1 MLKYINTSLLAVLT
15 VTAIII
21 AASLITH
28 EPSCSKMVDYEYQG
42 LSLPL
47 SSEGDFY
54 NPSLDRRLQEGWQ
67 IYSVLSVN
75 NLWSPVTRA
84 NTAQGIMFIL
94 RRPKS

>member
-1 MLKYINTSLLAVLT
+1 MLKYINTFLLAILT
-15 VTAIII
+15 ITAIVI
-21 AASLITH
+21 AVSMVNHNATRS
-28 EPSCSKMVDYEYQG
+28 EMVDYEYQG

-54 NPSLDRRLQEGWQ
+54 KPSLDRQLQDGWQ

-75 NLWSPVTRA
+75 NLWSSITRA

-94 RRPKS
+94 RRPKH